1 MAGTVKWRGPQT
13 GHHTDLNETLLTR
26 GRLLAF
32 PGSFLDCLFCYT
44 SQRSDR
50 STSPSALASTY
61 QQSVRQGPPI
71 NLALVGPPLF
81 SSSRAMQP
89 AKLSLPTLR
98 IATESITCCR
108 GTDVNAAAPVPRRRQ
123 ARGRSQQ
130 RGRVLT
136 HLPAGPRPGAELL
149 RCHFPGDRFGNLGT
163 TPRGLMSKREP
174 QIIL

>member
-1 MAGTVKWRGPQT
+1 MLERSSGISLRKALGTVSSLGGSHPVLSWSSRLATMAGTVKWRGPQT

-32 PGSFLDCLFCYT
+32 PGSFLDCLFRYT
-44 SQRSDR
+44 SQRSDH

-71 NLALVGPPLF
+71 NPALVGPRLF

-108 GTDVNAAAPVPRRRQ
+108 GTHINAAAPVDRHTSNSVMP
-123 ARGRSQQ
+123 Q
-130 RGRVLT
+130 RGVVSVCC
-136 HLPAGPRPGAELL
+136 GP
-149 RCHFPGDRFGNLGT
+149 N
-163 TPRGLMSKREP
+163 
-174 QIIL
+174 Q

>member
-1 MAGTVKWRGPQT
+1 MDGFLIGPAHFVFDIQKSVQTLSASNVDTMAGTVKWRGPQT

-71 NLALVGPPLF
+71 NPALVGPPLF

-108 GTDVNAAAPVPRRRQ
+108 GTHVNAAAPVDRHTSNSVMP
-123 ARGRSQQ
+123 Q
-130 RGRVLT
+130 RGVVRVCC
-136 HLPAGPRPGAELL
+136 GP
-149 RCHFPGDRFGNLGT
+149 N
-163 TPRGLMSKREP
+163 
-174 QIIL
+174 Q

>member
-32 PGSFLDCLFCYT
+32 LGSFLDCLFCYT

-71 NLALVGPPLF
+71 NPALVVPPLF

-108 GTDVNAAAPVPRRRQ
+108 GTRQ
-123 ARGRSQQ
+123 CCCTSGS
-130 RGRVLT
+130 
-136 HLPAGPRPGAELL
+136 
-149 RCHFPGDRFGNLGT
+149 
-163 TPRGLMSKREP
+163 S
-174 QIIL
+174 